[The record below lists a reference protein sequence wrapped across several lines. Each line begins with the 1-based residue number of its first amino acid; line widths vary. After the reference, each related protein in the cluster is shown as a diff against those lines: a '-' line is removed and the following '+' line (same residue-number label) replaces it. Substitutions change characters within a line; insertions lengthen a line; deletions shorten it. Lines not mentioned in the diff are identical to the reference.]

1 VIVQPLPTGTA
12 AVAPQEIRRHA
23 TFIQEHILAHVA
35 DRQPVIPLATLRDD
49 VRPSLL
55 VGVYGFF

>member
-1 VIVQPLPTGTA
+1 MQALPPWTA

-23 TFIQEHILAHVA
+23 TFIKEHILAHVA
-35 DRQPVIPLATLRDD
+35 DRQPVIPPATLRDD

>member
-1 VIVQPLPTGTA
+1 MQPFPTWTA

-23 TFIQEHILAHVA
+23 TFVKEHILAHVA

-49 VRPSLL
+49 VRPALL
-55 VGVYGFF
+55 VGVYRFF